1 MRSTIPWVVAALVVL
16 ADRVT
21 KGMIMARMDP
31 GAWHE
36 IMPGLAFTH
45 VHNRGIAFSL
55 FANSGNLTR
64 VALHLVIFTSVV
76 IIAAMLVRHAQFSR
90 VAGLAFGLILG
101 GAVGNL
107 IDRVLYGWVIDFI
120 HVWVRLGDRTWA
132 WPDFNIADASI
143 SVGAV
148 LLIINEF
155 RGYRL
160 DAKHAPDSD

>member
-1 MRSTIPWVVAALVVL
+1 MRSVLPWIAAALVVFF
-16 ADRVT
+16 DRIT
-21 KGMIMARMDP
+21 KGMIMSHLAP

-36 IMPGLAFTH
+36 VMPGFALTH

-64 VALHLVIFTSVV
+64 VLLHLVIFTSVV
-76 IIAAMLVRHAQFSR
+76 IIAAMLVRHAHHSR

-107 IDRVLYGWVIDFI
+107 IDRVLYGWVVDFLHI
-120 HVWVRLGDRTWA
+120 WVRISGRTFA
-132 WPDFNIADASI
+132 WPDFNVADASI
-143 SVGAV
+143 SVGAI

-160 DAKHAPDSD
+160 DAKHAPDTD

>member
-1 MRSTIPWVVAALVVL
+1 MRSVLPWLVAALVIA
-16 ADRVT
+16 ADRIT
-21 KGMIMARMDP
+21 KMAIVSNLDP
-31 GAWHE
+31 GAWRE
-36 IMPGLAFTH
+36 IMPGLALTH

-55 FANSGNLTR
+55 FSNSGNLTR
-64 VALHLVIFTSVV
+64 VFLHLVIFTSVV
-76 IIAAMLVRHAQFSR
+76 IIAAMLVRHARHSR

-101 GAVGNL
+101 GAIGNL

-120 HVWVRLGDRTWA
+120 HVWVRWGEKTMA

-148 LLIINEF
+148 LLILNEF

-160 DAKHAPDSD
+160 DSKDAPDTD